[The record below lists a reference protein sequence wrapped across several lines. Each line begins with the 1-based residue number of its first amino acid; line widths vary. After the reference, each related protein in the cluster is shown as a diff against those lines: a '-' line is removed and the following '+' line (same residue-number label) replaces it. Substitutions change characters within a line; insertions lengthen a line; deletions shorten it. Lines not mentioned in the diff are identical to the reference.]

1 MFYLIEI
8 WNKICNNN
16 NNKHNFALMLAGTFC
31 VKIQTYLGLEH
42 TDLLL
47 IAPKLNLPR
56 NEITK
61 HCTGISL
68 PFFFFLTILLL
79 VSSKRS

>member
-31 VKIQTYLGLEH
+31 VKIQTYLGLKH

-47 IAPKLNLPR
+47 IAPNLICPGMKLQSIALEFPY
-56 NEITK
+56 
-61 HCTGISL
+61 L
-68 PFFFFLTILLL
+68 FFFPNNSL
-79 VSSKRS
+79 VSVF